1 MSAGLATGG
10 DRQVRRARVATAE
23 SRPALHDCGALASS
37 ARVVGRADVAA
48 PMGAD
53 RVRLPDSVHLQA
65 FWAALEAAPRAAL
78 LLDYDGTLAPFHID
92 PALARPYPGVPA
104 LLDRIGHLPQ
114 DRLLIVSGRALDDVW
129 PLLALDCAPEVW
141 GSHGRERRLPDGRRS
156 LVPLPEAAAAA
167 LMETREWEH
176 PVRRLGGRVEFK
188 PGSVAF
194 HWRGL
199 PPGQQRLLRDEIGA
213 RFAALTPPD
222 ALRWHAFDGGV
233 ELRAVGCDK
242 GSVVQQVLG
251 ELGEAPC
258 LAYLGDDYTDE
269 DAFDAL
275 ESRGLRVLVRAKWR
289 TTAAD
294 VWLRP
299 PEGLREFLARW
310 AEIRESR
317 A

>member
-1 MSAGLATGG
+1 MVSSA
-10 DRQVRRARVATAE
+10 
-23 SRPALHDCGALASS
+23 PALGRVDDIMPTGAS
-37 ARVVGRADVAA
+37 
-48 PMGAD
+48 

-65 FWAALEAAPRAAL
+65 FWAALEAAPQAAL

-104 LLDRIGHLPQ
+104 LLDRIGHLPD
-114 DRLLIVSGRALDDVW
+114 DRLLIVSGRALDDLW

-156 LVPLPEAAAAA
+156 LVPLSEAAAGA
-167 LMETREWEH
+167 LTQTHAWEDA
-176 PVRRLGGRVEFK
+176 VRGLGGRVEFK

-199 PPGQQRLLRDEIGA
+199 GPGQQRLLRDDIEA
-213 RFAALTPPD
+213 RFAALMPEG
-222 ALRWHAFDGGV
+222 ALHWHAFDGGV
-233 ELRAVGCDK
+233 ELRAGGCDK

-251 ELGEAPC
+251 ELGSAPC
-258 LAYLGDDYTDE
+258 LAYLGDDTTDE

-275 ESRGLRVLVRAKWR
+275 EGRGLRVLVRPKWR

-310 AEIRESR
+310 AEIREQR